1 MPITCQESTI
11 IEYDRNS
18 QKAMF
23 KHEST
28 VILDGESEKNYSNV
42 LCFKEVCKGF
52 GILVICLGIKNLFFP
67 EKKAL
72 AQ

>member
-11 IEYDRNS
+11 IEYDHNS
-18 QKAMF
+18 QKAML

-28 VILDGESEKNYSNV
+28 VTVDGESEKKYSNF
-42 LCFKEVCKGF
+42 LCFKEACKGI
-52 GILVICLGIKNLFFP
+52 GILVICVGIKRFLFP

-72 AQ
+72 A